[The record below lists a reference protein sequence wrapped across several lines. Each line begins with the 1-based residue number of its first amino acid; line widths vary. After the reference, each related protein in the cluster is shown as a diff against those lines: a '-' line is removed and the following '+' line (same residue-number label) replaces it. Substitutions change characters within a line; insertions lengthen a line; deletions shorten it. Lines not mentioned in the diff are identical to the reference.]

1 MATTRIQPKLDEK
14 TQVLTI
20 TVNGA
25 FDYDSVYAF
34 RAAYE
39 GHEVAPR
46 EVVVDLRQTEAIDS
60 AALGMLLNMKRNL
73 GLGDQQIRIIN
84 APADVRRVLEI
95 ARFDKKFRIE

>member
-1 MATTRIQPKLDEK
+1 MPKTRIQSKLDPK
-14 TQVLTI
+14 TQVLNI
-20 TVNGA
+20 DVNGA
-25 FDYDSVYAF
+25 FDYDSVYDF

-39 GHEVAPR
+39 GHEPRPR

-73 GLGDQQIRIIN
+73 GLDDRQVRIVN